1 MTFDLIKDRIIAKFV
16 CHDLLDPADQ
26 PTASH
31 ADDYGDVLYFSL
43 KWGWMV
49 AKVDEAAEMLE
60 DYGCIYWTNTPV
72 LPVKQQSHPNVG

>member
-1 MTFDLIKDRIIAKFV
+1 MTVELVRDHIIAKFL
-16 CHDLLDPADQ
+16 CHDLSDPEDQ

-31 ADDYGDVLYFSL
+31 ADDYGDVLYFSP

-60 DYGCIYWTNTPV
+60 EYGCICWTVTPTP
-72 LPVKQQSHPNVG
+72 PVKRENHPNVG